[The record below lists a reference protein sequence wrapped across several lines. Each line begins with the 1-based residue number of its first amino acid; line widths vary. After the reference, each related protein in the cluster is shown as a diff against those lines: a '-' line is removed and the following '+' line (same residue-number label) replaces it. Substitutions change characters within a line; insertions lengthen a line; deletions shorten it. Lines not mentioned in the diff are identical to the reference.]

1 MAAKQVR
8 DVLRSIEKYHHA
20 LAGLYEKLG
29 EREGDERLRWL
40 LGYMARHEDHF
51 QGALRRYEESAAES
65 VLDTWVQF
73 SNGDVLDEALRESRI
88 NAAMSADDVIEAA
101 LKFDAALLELYR
113 QIAAETSVPHVQEL
127 FRSLLQMEENKE
139 HLYARNLL
147 SIERE

>member
-29 EREGDERLRWL
+29 EREEDERLRWL

-73 SNGDVLDEALRESRI
+73 ADGDVLDEALRESRI
-88 NAAMSADDVIEAA
+88 HAMSADEVIEAA
-101 LKFDAALLELYR
+101 LKFDAALLDMYQ
-113 QIAAETSVPHVQEL
+113 QIAIETSAPHVQEL